1 LALRR
6 REFLSGAGGAA
17 AVGRLALGGAAV
29 AGTSALAPTAADALA
44 LGPAT
49 GKERRL
55 ESFNIRIEAAKQ
67 ELRRPPAHHPTNGDE
82 ERYPNRIGNF
92 SKTLPHNKLG
102 EVDPAAYDA
111 LLEAL
116 KEGSFELMEDVPKEG
131 GRFTNPLGG
140 LAFGLEG
147 PDTAAVGL
155 NPPPSIA
162 SREWAADLAELYWM
176 ALLRDVPFSEYDS
189 NTPGGRLAQ
198 EAVGDLMRLE
208 GYRGP
213 RLLSPSDLFRADYP
227 GVTDGPMVSQ
237 FLLRPFVYD
246 GIPIDPLIETLI
258 PEHPEHEF
266 ITTYEEWLN
275 SQNGFPVDSM
285 PPALSLRY
293 PFRARDLAVI
303 AASDVVNTPYFR
315 AILVMLDEAFGIRAD
330 AANPYNDSV
339 RQTGFTTFG
348 VAHLFDLIGKAP
360 KAERHAYFQKWQVH
374 RFLRPEAGAGRVH
387 NFLTHPRAA
396 NYPIHPDLTEL
407 SSVLPHVF
415 DHNRE
420 INRRRLRLNKGT
432 YLLPQQSPSGS
443 PSNPSFTAG
452 HAFSAGTCVTMLKAW
467 VQEDA
472 PFPDPVWRPTPDGL
486 GLDPYRGPALTLGG
500 ELNKLAHN
508 LTWGRSMGGVHWRA
522 DNVEGVRQGEQ
533 VAIRILEEE
542 MAIYPERFGG
552 FTLTKFDGETI
563 TLAPPDRP
571 TL

>member
-6 REFLSGAGGAA
+6 REFLSDAGGAA

-49 GKERRL
+49 GKERRRKSL
-55 ESFNIRIEAAKQ
+55 KIRIEAAKQ
-67 ELRRPPAHHPTNGDE
+67 ELRRPLAHHPTNGDE

-92 SKTLPHNKLG
+92 SKTLPHNELG

-246 GIPIDPLIETLI
+246 GIPIEPLIETLI

-315 AILVMLDEAFGIRAD
+315 AILVMLDEAFGIRPD
-330 AANPYNDSV
+330 AANPYNDSD

-348 VAHLFDLIGKAP
+348 DAHLMDLIGKAP

-467 VQEDA
+467 VQEDV
-472 PFPDPVWRPTPDGL
+472 PFPDPVQPDPDGL
-486 GLDPYRGPALTLGG
+486 RLVPYKGPALTLGG